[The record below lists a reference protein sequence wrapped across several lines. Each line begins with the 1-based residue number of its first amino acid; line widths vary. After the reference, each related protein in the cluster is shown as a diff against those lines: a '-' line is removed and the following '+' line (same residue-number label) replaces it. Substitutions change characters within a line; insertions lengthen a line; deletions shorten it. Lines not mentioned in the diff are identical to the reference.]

1 MAFQLAVT
9 NCPAPVRAG
18 ACCAVACRLAR
29 VWDACPCHPAAS
41 SGAPPRPALP
51 PTRRRSRR
59 RRPLLPACPQE
70 LARTNRLYVA
80 QDDPVAALGYIQLGG
95 M

>member
-18 ACCAVACRLAR
+18 ACSAAQGRLAR
-29 VWDACPCHPAAS
+29 VGDACPCHPAAS

-51 PTRRRSRR
+51 P
-59 RRPLLPACPQE
+59 LLPPLTPLPSLAACLPQE